1 MATAVAQER
10 LVEVEADELVVRDRR
25 PVGEEKTFRPYD
37 PDQVLL
43 MAPVLQ
49 EWIPEGDLA
58 HFVSDLVE
66 SGTLDLSA
74 IYASYEEERG
84 YPPYDPRL
92 MVKLLV
98 YGYANGV
105 MSSRKLERATY
116 RDVAVRM
123 LCADQHPDYR
133 SIGRF
138 RKRHLDALGEL
149 FVQALRLCKQ
159 AKLVGL
165 GMLALDGTKL
175 RANASRHKA
184 MSYERMV
191 TKEQQL
197 GAEIAALRKHIDAL
211 LDEAERVDAQEDER
225 FGDRRGDEL
234 PEELARRETRLA
246 KIKEAKEALE
256 REAREAETARR
267 AELEAQ
273 GKRPRAPRDGRDPF
287 TPKPKAQRNF
297 TDPESKIM
305 KTADG
310 SFHQCYSGQAVVDSV
325 AQVIVVAE
333 LSDQAPDVQQ
343 LKPALNQLG
352 ANLVAIDAQLPA
364 GAALIADA
372 GYLSE
377 DNVRITSEHGLDPY
391 IATGRFKHDE
401 PQPPAPRGPIPK
413 DATPKQRMARKTRTK
428 KGQKIYSRRKA
439 IVEPVFGQIGTV
451 QDGRRVLIRGK
462 PAARAQWRFEC
473 MIHNLLKLHRAG
485 GLAILNTS

>member
-1 MATAVAQER
+1 MAVVQER
-10 LVEVEADELVVRDRR
+10 LVEVEADETVVSERVS
-25 PVGEEKTFRPYD
+25 VGEEKTFRPYD

-43 MAPVLQ
+43 MAPVLA

-74 IYASYEEERG
+74 IYDSYVEERG
-84 YPPYDPRL
+84 FPPYDPRL
-92 MVKLLV
+92 MVKLLI
-98 YGYANGV
+98 YGYANAV

-133 SIGRF
+133 SIARF
-138 RKRHLDALGEL
+138 RKRHLEALGEL

-165 GMLALDGTKL
+165 GSLALDGTKL

-191 TKEQQL
+191 KKETQL
-197 GAEIAALRKHIDAL
+197 EAEIAVLRANVDAL
-211 LDEAERVDAQEDER
+211 LSEAEQVDAEEDQR
-225 FGDRRGDEL
+225 FGADRRGDEL
-234 PEELARRETRLA
+234 PEELRRREQRLA
-246 KIKEAKEALE
+246 KIREAKEALE
-256 REAREAETARR
+256 AEARDAETARR

-273 GKRPRAPRDGRDPF
+273 GKQPRAPRDGRDPF
-287 TPKPKAQRNF
+287 APKPSAQRNF

-310 SFHQCYSGQAVVDSV
+310 SYHQCYSGQAVVDSV

-333 LSDQAPDVQQ
+333 LSDEAADQRQLELALEQLDQNLEAIGAELPD
-343 LKPALNQLG
+343 
-352 ANLVAIDAQLPA
+352 
-364 GAALIADA
+364 GAALTADG
-372 GYLSE
+372 GYFSE
-377 DNVRITSEHGLDPY
+377 ENVKTCEQYGVDPF
-391 IATGRFKHDE
+391 IATGRFKHSE
-401 PQPPAPRGPIPK
+401 PPAPAPRGPIPK
-413 DATPKQRMARKTRTK
+413 DATAKQRMARKTRTK
-428 KGQKIYSRRKA
+428 KGRKIYSRRKA

-462 PAARAQWRFEC
+462 PAARAQWRLEC
-473 MIHNLLKLHRAG
+473 AIHNLLKLHRAG
-485 GLAILNTS
+485 GLAILNTG